1 MAAGDTL
8 TVPEVAR
15 APVHA
20 PLAVQDVALVVVHVS
35 ALVAPTMMVDGVAVR
50 FTTTVGGVA
59 EICTVTER
67 ATLPPV
73 PVQVSV

>member
-1 MAAGDTL
+1 VAAGDTL
-8 TVPEVAR
+8 AVPEVAR

-35 ALVAPTMMVDGVAVR
+35 TLVAPTVIVAGEALR

-67 ATLPPV
+67 AMLPPV